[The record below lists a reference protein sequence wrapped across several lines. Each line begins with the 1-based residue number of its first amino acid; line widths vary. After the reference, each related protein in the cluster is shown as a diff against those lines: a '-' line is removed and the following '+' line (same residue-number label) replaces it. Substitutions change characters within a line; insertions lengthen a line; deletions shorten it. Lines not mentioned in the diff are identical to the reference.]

1 MVTNPKIIRDREL
14 ILKNNLITYV
24 NFSKKIRKSK
34 LL

>member
-1 MVTNPKIIRDREL
+1 MVTNPKIIRDREI